1 MVTHPTSLRIAKAA
15 TIELRLHPPFCSSW
29 HPLTLPT
36 MKISR
41 APSSQAEGRGITSRH
56 IDLHL
61 PHHHSSTQ
69 LKRIRLAQPAQIRT
83 RNQGGGN
90 DDVPQA
96 STFVLDN
103 ATILSHKDEA
113 RPDQG
118 CASSAPYSVALRER
132 RPPNEQARVPYRD
145 ET

>member
-1 MVTHPTSLRIAKAA
+1 METHPASLRVTKAT
-15 TIELRLHPPFCSSW
+15 TIVLHLHPPFCSSR
-29 HPLTLPT
+29 HPLTSPT
-36 MKISR
+36 MKIAR

-56 IDLHL
+56 INLHL
-61 PHHHSSTQ
+61 PHNQTSQ
-69 LKRIRLAQPAQIRT
+69 LKRIRLAQPTQIRT

-90 DDVPQA
+90 GDAPQA

-103 ATILSHKDEA
+103 ATTLSRRDEA

-118 CASSAPYSVALRER
+118 YASSAPYSVALREQ